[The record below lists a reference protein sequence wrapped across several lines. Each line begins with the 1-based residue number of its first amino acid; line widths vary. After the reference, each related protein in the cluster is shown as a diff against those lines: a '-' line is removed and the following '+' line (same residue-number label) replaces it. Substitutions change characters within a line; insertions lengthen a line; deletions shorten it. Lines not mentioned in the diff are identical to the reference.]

1 MPIYEYKCQSCG
13 ERYEKLQK
21 YSDPPCK
28 KCPHCGGALKKLISS
43 PAIQFKGSGFYITD
57 YAKKNSPSEEKRIK
71 ADSAPKNAGESK
83 PAEAKSA
90 EAKAAPAKTEAKSE
104 TKTAPK
110 TEVKSESKSD
120 SKPAAKKSDS

>member
-13 ERYEKLQK
+13 ERHEKLQK
-21 YSDPPCK
+21 YADPPCK
-28 KCPHCGGALKKLISS
+28 KCPHCGGVLKKLISS

-71 ADSAPKNAGESK
+71 ADSAPKSSAESK
-83 PAEAKSA
+83 TAEVKP
-90 EAKAAPAKTEAKSE
+90 APAKTEAKTE
-104 TKTAPK
+104 TNSAPK
-110 TEVKSESKSD
+110 TEDKSESKSD

>member
-28 KCPHCGGALKKLISS
+28 KCPHCGGSLRKLISS

-71 ADSAPKNAGESK
+71 ADSAPKNAAESK

-90 EAKAAPAKTEAKSE
+90 EAKPAPAKTEAKSE
-104 TKTAPK
+104 GKTAPK
-110 TEVKSESKSD
+110 TEAKGD
-120 SKPAAKKSDS
+120 SNPAAKKSDA

>member
-28 KCPHCGGALKKLISS
+28 KCPHCGGALRKLISS

-57 YAKKNSPSEEKRIK
+57 YAKKNSPSEEKKIK
-71 ADSAPKNAGESK
+71 ADSGQNNAAESK
-83 PAEAKSA
+83 TAEAKSV
-90 EAKAAPAKTEAKSE
+90 EAKTAPAKTEAKSE
-104 TKTAPK
+104 GKTAPK
-110 TEVKSESKSD
+110 TEAKSD
-120 SKPAAKKSDS
+120 SMPAAKKSDA

>member
-71 ADSAPKNAGESK
+71 ADSAPKNAAESK

-90 EAKAAPAKTEAKSE
+90 EAKPAPAKSE
-104 TKTAPK
+104 GKTAPK
-110 TEVKSESKSD
+110 TEVNSESKSD

>member
-71 ADSAPKNAGESK
+71 ADSAPKNAAESK

-90 EAKAAPAKTEAKSE
+90 EAKPAPAKSE
-104 TKTAPK
+104 GKTAPK
-110 TEVKSESKSD
+110 TEAKGD
-120 SKPAAKKSDS
+120 SNPAAKKSDA